1 MLCFLLKAERNLAT
15 HQAYEHL
22 EIISLLGAWVESA
35 PVLTAHRVTR
45 AALLPPVQHRGA
57 VKLTHPAFLAEV
69 RHAVVHLDW
78 LPKRHV
84 PVSEQPPLALAVHQG
99 LFIFGNFG
107 VVTGPQILDISL
119 RTPLGPSTSLP
130 PLPVTPVIVFVLVG
144 VVALSEDVH
153 LSFGRTTLVRS
164 GQLIAG
170 QLVVVAPEQTGEGD
184 VYEGGGEA
192 LLQDVQTHVL
202 LPGWV
207 VPDLAH
213 AGEVGHVRHG
223 DEGGFRV

>member
-35 PVLTAHRVTR
+35 PVLTPHRVTR
-45 AALLPPVQHRGA
+45 TVLLPPVQHRGA

-84 PVSEQPPLALAVHQG
+84 PVSEQSPLALAVHQG

-107 VVTGPQILDISL
+107 MVAGPQILDISL

-130 PLPVTPVIVFVLVG
+130 VTPVNVFVLVG
-144 VVALSEDVH
+144 VVALCKDVH
-153 LSFGRTTLVRS
+153 LSFGRTALV
-164 GQLIAG
+164 
-170 QLVVVAPEQTGEGD
+170 
-184 VYEGGGEA
+184 
-192 LLQDVQTHVL
+192 
-202 LPGWV
+202 
-207 VPDLAH
+207 
-213 AGEVGHVRHG
+213 
-223 DEGGFRV
+223 